1 LLELEPKSSK
11 TVILHHILLYVTE
24 TVQRYMIVCCMV
36 LLLAGHGDY
45 DYQSGPGMAPVQ
57 SGPPG
62 NIPLPDLSKPPPGF
76 PPGPG
81 PGFGQTGAPPQPPPL
96 MSLPLKPPQD
106 TDLMPSMPYY
116 DLPAGLM
123 APLVKV
129 WVTVDCIIR
138 LMTHDPE
145 TMPIYWYCTG
155 WPNKNRTFFEIPY
168 FCSQYRYNHA
178 VFNVVF
184 KNYIWKQQRQFF

>member
-1 LLELEPKSSK
+1 MTTSQVLVWLRSSQDLLETFHCQTSASRHQAFHLDLDRDLVRPVHRLSHHRWWVYLWSRLKTLIWCRRCRTMTCRLDWWLRSSRS
-11 TVILHHILLYVTE
+11 E
-24 TVQRYMIVCCMV
+24 
-36 LLLAGHGDY
+36 
-45 DYQSGPGMAPVQ
+45 
-57 SGPPG
+57 
-62 NIPLPDLSKPPPGF
+62 
-76 PPGPG
+76 
-81 PGFGQTGAPPQPPPL
+81 
-96 MSLPLKPPQD
+96 SL
-106 TDLMPSMPYY
+106 
-116 DLPAGLM
+116 
-123 APLVKV
+123 
-129 WVTVDCIIR
+129 TVDCIIR